1 MNDSIEYMLTLIS
14 IAVSEDGVY
23 RVLLERSA
31 GSVQRKN
38 TVRHD
43 SRSVYSQLRQLIT
56 NKITDTS
63 ELPRSHLS
71 FKQARSNT
79 NVCRRVY
86 EQSGWDITQHFA
98 SYAMAPSE
106 DTGIAM
112 YLRSRISWGVM
123 YQRRYTFRT

>member
-1 MNDSIEYMLTLIS
+1 MNDSVGFMLTLNS
-14 IAVSEDGVY
+14 VAVSEDGVY
-23 RVLLERSA
+23 RVLLEGLTVPVR
-31 GSVQRKN
+31 RKN

-43 SRSVYSQLRQLIT
+43 SRSVDSQLRQLIT

-79 NVCRRVY
+79 NVWHRVY
-86 EQSGWDITQHFA
+86 EQCGWDITQHFA

-106 DTGIAM
+106 DPGIAM
-112 YLRSRISWGVM
+112 YLRCRFSWGVM
-123 YQRRYTFRT
+123 H